1 MLTHQPIPVDRCL
14 YQESRS
20 IGGTD
25 LLQSRMELGEQV
37 DVEEVG
43 LEHWGKPKKE
53 EPIPVDHST
62 EVEELAAM

>member
-1 MLTHQPIPVDRCL
+1 M
-14 YQESRS
+14 
-20 IGGTD
+20 
-25 LLQSRMELGEQV
+25 QSRMELGEQV

-43 LEHWGKPKKE
+43 LEQRGKPKKE